1 MQQIEQLIIFTA
13 INLIMMN
20 KVLRII
26 EIIGYLIGKLILL
39 IGILFFWLYP
49 MVRLEPFYDQIS
61 GFLFVVSLIIH
72 VFIMIGFCIGFMY
85 IWEYI
90 ICKYIQNKFN
100 EFRDNLINE

>member
-1 MQQIEQLIIFTA
+1 
-13 INLIMMN
+13 MN

-49 MVRLEPFYDQIS
+49 MVRLEPFYDQMS
-61 GFLFVVSLIIH
+61 GSLFVVLSIIH
-72 VFIMIGFCIGFMY
+72 VLIMIGFCIGFMY